1 MNTVDSLHTYSTEV
15 LGKFL
20 ATIGGKIKTQIVGFL
35 SRRIYNMEQGGGCIS
50 YLYSHKLNLH

>member
-35 SRRIYNMEQGGGCIS
+35 SRRIYNMEQGGGGA
-50 YLYSHKLNLH
+50 KTFLNGLK